1 MSMSRPGAV
10 PKVPTLPAGDEVAA
24 YSTYLEAQKA
34 VDYLSDNKFPV
45 ENVTIVGTDLRMVER
60 VTGRLTYGRVALA
73 GALSGAWFGFFV
85 GLLITLFAGEAG
97 FQVMFAGIALGA
109 GFGLLFSVLSYAF
122 TGGRRDFT
130 SSSQIVAATYAILC
144 GHDHASDA
152 RALLMRSPGGL
163 GKSRGAATV
172 GVPAPVTPPVSTA
185 QMPGAPGAQ
194 AVGGQVPGAEPS
206 QPAAAPTRPTDP
218 RWVTPS
224 GEPRYGAMRPAAGAG
239 GAGAGA
245 GAGGGAG
252 GAAPAETPSAAPA
265 GTPAAAP
272 DAPAAAADAPA
283 AAPTDAPSDASQA
296 ESPTPPDQ
304 AASAA
309 DSQRQDESSDQD
321 DERTTRT
328 TPRYTNPYA
337 PPSDDQK

>member
-109 GFGLLFSVLSYAF
+109 GFGLLFSILSYTF

-144 GHDHASDA
+144 GHDHAGEA
-152 RALLMRSPGGL
+152 RALLMHSPSGL
-163 GKSRGAATV
+163 GKTRGTATV
-172 GVPAPVTPPVSTA
+172 GVPAPTAPP
-185 QMPGAPGAQ
+185 APVAP
-194 AVGGQVPGAEPS
+194 AAQVPGAEP
-206 QPAAAPTRPTDP
+206 AAPVAPPTSRPTDP
-218 RWVTPS
+218 RWVTPT
-224 GEPRYGAMRPAAGAG
+224 GEPRYGAMRPGS
-239 GAGAGA
+239 AGAGA
-245 GAGGGAG
+245 
-252 GAAPAETPSAAPA
+252 AAPVDAPVVQPVPPTNGGTTPTGAPVAQPVPSA
-265 GTPAAAP
+265 GRTTPA
-272 DAPAAAADAPA
+272 DV
-283 AAPTDAPSDASQA
+283 PT
-296 ESPTPPDQ
+296 ESPAEPDP
-304 AASAA
+304 
-309 DSQRQDESSDQD
+309 SSDTPADQRPDETADPD
-321 DERTTRT
+321 DVPTTRT
-328 TPRYTNPYA
+328 TPRHANPYA
-337 PPSDDQK
+337 PPSDDPK

>member
-1 MSMSRPGAV
+1 MGMSMSRPGAV

-144 GHDHASDA
+144 AHEHASDA
-152 RALLMRSPGGL
+152 RGLLMRSPSGL
-163 GKSRGAATV
+163 GKSRGGASV
-172 GVPAPVTPPVSTA
+172 GVPATAPPA
-185 QMPGAPGAQ
+185 PGAPVAGAQ
-194 AVGGQVPGAEPS
+194 APGATGPQGGPA
-206 QPAAAPTRPTDP
+206 QPAAPARPTDP

-224 GEPRYGAMRPAAGAG
+224 GQPRYGAMRPD
-239 GAGAGA
+239 AGAGA
-245 GAGGGAG
+245 GAAGAG
-252 GAAPAETPSAAPA
+252 AGAAGTGAGAAPADAPVDAPA
-265 GTPAAAP
+265 GEQTRRPDSTPAA
-272 DAPAAAADAPA
+272 DT
-283 AAPTDAPSDASQA
+283 PTDAPSTESGPADAARQD
-296 ESPTPPDQ
+296 EPDSPTP
-304 AASAA
+304 
-309 DSQRQDESSDQD
+309 R
-321 DERTTRT
+321 
-328 TPRYTNPYA
+328 NPYA
-337 PPSDDQK
+337 PPRDEQ

>member
-1 MSMSRPGAV
+1 MSMSRPGVV

-24 YSTYLEAQKA
+24 YATYLEAQKA

-122 TGGRRDFT
+122 TRGRRDFT

-144 GHDHASDA
+144 GHEHASDA
-152 RALLMRSPGGL
+152 RSLLVRSPVGP
-163 GKSRGAATV
+163 GKPRGTASAGAPSPAAPYVPVAQPPAAGPATGAGPGTGAGPDAGAAPDE
-172 GVPAPVTPPVSTA
+172 GAARPA
-185 QMPGAPGAQ
+185 
-194 AVGGQVPGAEPS
+194 
-206 QPAAAPTRPTDP
+206 RPTDP

-224 GEPRYGAMRPAAGAG
+224 GQPRYGAMRPDA

-245 GAGGGAG
+245 GAAG
-252 GAAPAETPSAAPA
+252 
-265 GTPAAAP
+265 AAP
-272 DAPAAAADAPA
+272 DAQPDAGASADRPVAEPNPTGTQDRQTSTDEATGTSGAAGPEDAVTPDDAP
-283 AAPTDAPSDASQA
+283 
-296 ESPTPPDQ
+296 PTPP
-304 AASAA
+304 A
-309 DSQRQDESSDQD
+309 
-321 DERTTRT
+321 
-328 TPRYTNPYA
+328 NPYA
-337 PPSDDQK
+337 PPTDDRR

>member
-85 GLLITLFAGEAG
+85 GLLLTLFAASSG

-109 GFGLLFSVLSYAF
+109 GFGLLFSILSYAF

-144 GHDHASDA
+144 AHDHAGDA
-152 RALLMRSPGGL
+152 RAMLVQSPSGL
-163 GKSRGAATV
+163 GKARGSASV
-172 GVPAPVTPPVSTA
+172 GVPAATPQPA
-185 QMPGAPGAQ
+185 APAGQAPGA
-194 AVGGQVPGAEPS
+194 APTA
-206 QPAAAPTRPTDP
+206 PAAPAAPRTPDP

-224 GEPRYGAMRPAAGAG
+224 GEPRYGAMRPG
-239 GAGAGA
+239 GAP
-245 GAGGGAG
+245 
-252 GAAPAETPSAAPA
+252 APAPADAPVPPS
-265 GTPAAAP
+265 
-272 DAPAAAADAPA
+272 DAPAAPGAPGTSDVQG
-283 AAPTDAPSDASQA
+283 APVPPSDNPSD
-296 ESPTPPDQ
+296 PP
-304 AASAA
+304 A
-309 DSQRQDESSDQD
+309 DVDEPKDRPAPHQG
-321 DERTTRT
+321 
-328 TPRYTNPYA
+328 NPYA
-337 PPSDDQK
+337 PPTDDQK

>member
-122 TGGRRDFT
+122 TRGRRDFT

-144 GHDHASDA
+144 GHDHAGDA
-152 RALLMRSPGGL
+152 RALLMRSPSGL
-163 GKSRGAATV
+163 GKSRGNATV
-172 GVPAPVTPPVSTA
+172 GVPAPFPPQA
-185 QMPGAPGAQ
+185 PAAPAPGAQ
-194 AVGGQVPGAEPS
+194 APGADPA
-206 QPAAAPTRPTDP
+206 QPAAPPTRPTDP
-218 RWVTPS
+218 RWVTPT
-224 GEPRYGAMRPAAGAG
+224 GEPRYGAMRPGAG
-239 GAGAGA
+239 GAGA
-245 GAGGGAG
+245 
-252 GAAPAETPSAAPA
+252 APAEP
-265 GTPAAAP
+265 
-272 DAPAAAADAPA
+272 
-283 AAPTDAPSDASQA
+283 PSDARAPEAPADAQTG
-296 ESPTPPDQ
+296 SPTPPDQ
-304 AASAA
+304 AAQAPDKQRPDGTNSPDD
-309 DSQRQDESSDQD
+309 DSPTS
-321 DERTTRT
+321 RTRF
-328 TPRYTNPYA
+328 TNPYA

>member
-1 MSMSRPGAV
+1 MSMTRPGAV

-152 RALLMRSPGGL
+152 RALLMQSPSGL
-163 GKSRGAATV
+163 GKSRGNASV
-172 GVPAPVTPPVSTA
+172 GVPAPAASGPTA
-185 QMPGAPGAQ
+185 QTPGAATGAVPGA
-194 AVGGQVPGAEPS
+194 VPGAEPA
-206 QPAAAPTRPTDP
+206 PPTRPTDP

-224 GEPRYGAMRPAAGAG
+224 GEPRYGAMRP

-245 GAGGGAG
+245 GAVDAGAAGAG
-252 GAAPAETPSAAPA
+252 TGAAGAAPVDAPVDAQPSGAPGAATP
-265 GTPAAAP
+265 G
-272 DAPAAAADAPA
+272 APAAG
-283 AAPTDAPSDASQA
+283 APTDVQQGAPI
-296 ESPTPPDQ
+296 PPDQ
-304 AASAA
+304 AADAPDAPNTQRPDATSSPD
-309 DSQRQDESSDQD
+309 DSPTS
-321 DERTTRT
+321 RT
-328 TPRYTNPYA
+328 RYTNPYA
-337 PPSDDQK
+337 PPRDDQK

>member
-85 GLLITLFAGEAG
+85 GLLLTLFSASSG
-97 FQVMFAGIALGA
+97 FQVMLAGIALGA
-109 GFGLLFSVLSYAF
+109 GFGLLFSILSYAF

-144 GHDHASDA
+144 AHEHASDA
-152 RALLMRSPGGL
+152 RALLVQSPSGL
-163 GKSRGAATV
+163 GKARGTASV
-172 GVPAPVTPPVSTA
+172 GVPATPA
-185 QMPGAPGAQ
+185 QHAAPAAQ
-194 AVGGQVPGAEPS
+194 A
-206 QPAAAPTRPTDP
+206 PAAAPTAPAAPRTPDP

-224 GEPRYGAMRPAAGAG
+224 GEPRYGAMRP

-245 GAGGGAG
+245 GAGA
-252 GAAPAETPSAAPA
+252 AAPADAPVPPS
-265 GTPAAAP
+265 
-272 DAPAAAADAPA
+272 DAPAAPGAEGAPAQPPVPPSDNPSDPPAEAEDAPKLH
-283 AAPTDAPSDASQA
+283 QG
-296 ESPTPPDQ
+296 
-304 AASAA
+304 
-309 DSQRQDESSDQD
+309 
-321 DERTTRT
+321 
-328 TPRYTNPYA
+328 NPYA

>member
-85 GLLITLFAGEAG
+85 GLLLTLFSASSG
-97 FQVMFAGIALGA
+97 FQVMLAGIALGA
-109 GFGLLFSVLSYAF
+109 GFGLLFSILSYAF

-144 GHDHASDA
+144 AHDHAGDA
-152 RALLMRSPGGL
+152 RAMLVQSPSGL
-163 GKSRGAATV
+163 GKARGAASV
-172 GVPAPVTPPVSTA
+172 GVPAAPAS
-185 QMPGAPGAQ
+185 PGAPAAQ
-194 AVGGQVPGAEPS
+194 APAPTA
-206 QPAAAPTRPTDP
+206 PAAPRTPDP

-224 GEPRYGAMRPAAGAG
+224 GEPRYGAMRP
-239 GAGAGA
+239 GAGA
-245 GAGGGAG
+245 
-252 GAAPAETPSAAPA
+252 AAPADTPVPPSEAPAAPA
-265 GTPAAAP
+265 
-272 DAPAAAADAPA
+272 APAAPVEDSPA
-283 AAPTDAPSDASQA
+283 QPPVPPTDNPSDPPA
-296 ESPTPPDQ
+296 EPKDRPAPHQ
-304 AASAA
+304 G
-309 DSQRQDESSDQD
+309 
-321 DERTTRT
+321 
-328 TPRYTNPYA
+328 NPYA

>member
-1 MSMSRPGAV
+1 MSMSRPGVV

-109 GFGLLFSVLSYAF
+109 GFGLLFSILSYTF

-172 GVPAPVTPPVSTA
+172 GVPAPVTPPIPSA
-185 QMPGAPGAQ
+185 QMPGAPGAPAPGAQ
-194 AVGGQVPGAEPS
+194 APGAEP
-206 QPAAAPTRPTDP
+206 AA
-218 RWVTPS
+218 TPDRKS
-224 GEPRYGAMRPAAGAG
+224 VV
-239 GAGAGA
+239 
-245 GAGGGAG
+245 
-252 GAAPAETPSAAPA
+252 
-265 GTPAAAP
+265 
-272 DAPAAAADAPA
+272 
-283 AAPTDAPSDASQA
+283 
-296 ESPTPPDQ
+296 
-304 AASAA
+304 
-309 DSQRQDESSDQD
+309 
-321 DERTTRT
+321 
-328 TPRYTNPYA
+328 
-337 PPSDDQK
+337 

>member
-1 MSMSRPGAV
+1 MSRPGAV

-109 GFGLLFSVLSYAF
+109 GFGLLFSILSYTF

-172 GVPAPVTPPVSTA
+172 GVPAPVAPPVPAA
-185 QMPGAPGAQ
+185 QVPGAPGGAQ
-194 AVGGQVPGAEPS
+194 APGAQVPGAEP
-206 QPAAAPTRPTDP
+206 AAAPARPTDP

-224 GEPRYGAMRPAAGAG
+224 GEPRYGAMRP

-245 GAGGGAG
+245 GAGGAAG
-252 GAAPAETPSAAPA
+252 GAGAGAASAETPSAAPA
-265 GTPAAAP
+265 GTPVATT
-272 DAPAAAADAPA
+272 DAPAAVPSD
-283 AAPTDAPSDASQA
+283 APTDAPSGALPQTEA
-296 ESPTPPDQ
+296 PTPPDQ
-304 AASAA
+304 AASASDGPSA
-309 DSQRQDESSDQD
+309 AVSQRQDASDDQD

>member
-109 GFGLLFSVLSYAF
+109 GFGLLFSILSYTF

-172 GVPAPVTPPVSTA
+172 GVPAPAAPPTAAGQPPAGGPAAGGSAAPAAPPVS
-185 QMPGAPGAQ
+185 
-194 AVGGQVPGAEPS
+194 
-206 QPAAAPTRPTDP
+206 RPTDP
-218 RWVTPS
+218 RWVTPT
-224 GEPRYGAMRPAAGAG
+224 GEPRYGAMRPGSEAGASGGAGAAGAG
-239 GAGAGA
+239 
-245 GAGGGAG
+245 
-252 GAAPAETPSAAPA
+252 AAPAVPPSDGPA
-265 GTPAAAP
+265 
-272 DAPAAAADAPA
+272 
-283 AAPTDAPSDASQA
+283 DAPSDASTQT

-304 AASAA
+304 TSAA
-309 DSQRQDESSDQD
+309 ANGRRQDELVDQD
-321 DERTTRT
+321 DVPTQRT
-328 TPRYTNPYA
+328 TPRSANPYA
-337 PPSDDQK
+337 PPSDDEK

>member
-144 GHDHASDA
+144 AHDHASDA
-152 RALLMRSPGGL
+152 RALLMRSPSGL
-163 GKSRGAATV
+163 GKSRGNASV
-172 GVPAPVTPPVSTA
+172 GVPAPAAPPSPA
-185 QMPGAPGAQ
+185 AQ
-194 AVGGQVPGAEPS
+194 APGAEPAT
-206 QPAAAPTRPTDP
+206 PAATPTRPTDP

-224 GEPRYGAMRPAAGAG
+224 GEPRYGAMRP

-245 GAGGGAG
+245 GAGAP
-252 GAAPAETPSAAPA
+252 APAETPAGAPA
-265 GTPAAAP
+265 STPT
-272 DAPAAAADAPA
+272 DAPTGAPTG
-283 AAPTDAPSDASQA
+283 APTDAPSDAPSDAQTTDA
-296 ESPTPPDQ
+296 QPGSPTPPDQ
-304 AASAA
+304 ASGAPDNQRPDTTGSPD
-309 DSQRQDESSDQD
+309 DSPTS
-321 DERTTRT
+321 RT
-328 TPRYTNPYA
+328 RYSNPYA

>member
-1 MSMSRPGAV
+1 MSMSRPGTV

-109 GFGLLFSVLSYAF
+109 GFGLLFSVLSYTF

-144 GHDHASDA
+144 VHDQASDA
-152 RALLMRSPGGL
+152 RALLMRSPNGL
-163 GKSRGAATV
+163 GKSRGAAM
-172 GVPAPVTPPVSTA
+172 GVPAP
-185 QMPGAPGAQ
+185 MAPAVPAGQ
-194 AVGGQVPGAEPS
+194 AAAAG
-206 QPAAAPTRPTDP
+206 PAAPAAPPTPTRPTDP

-224 GEPRYGAMRPAAGAG
+224 GEPRYGAMRPGAGAAGAG
-239 GAGAGA
+239 AAGAGA
-245 GAGGGAG
+245 AGAGAAGAG
-252 GAAPAETPSAAPA
+252 AATAPA
-265 GTPAAAP
+265 G
-272 DAPAAAADAPA
+272 APA
-283 AAPTDAPSDASQA
+283 DAPSDAPAAGQPGSPTDGGMPPADAPTEQ
-296 ESPTPPDQ
+296 PTPPGPVPG
-304 AASAA
+304 APE
-309 DSQRQDESSDQD
+309 SQGQEGAPDAPTSRH
-321 DERTTRT
+321 
-328 TPRYTNPYA
+328 PNPYA
-337 PPSDDQK
+337 PPSDDR

>member
-109 GFGLLFSVLSYAF
+109 GFGLLFSILSYTF
-122 TGGRRDFT
+122 TRGRRDFT

-144 GHDHASDA
+144 GHEHASDA
-152 RALLMRSPGGL
+152 RALLMQSPSGL
-163 GKSRGAATV
+163 GKSRGNATV
-172 GVPAPVTPPVSTA
+172 GVPAPTAQPTVPGQPPVGGPQAPAAPPVS
-185 QMPGAPGAQ
+185 
-194 AVGGQVPGAEPS
+194 
-206 QPAAAPTRPTDP
+206 RPTDP
-218 RWVTPS
+218 RWVTPT
-224 GEPRYGAMRPAAGAG
+224 GEPRYGAMRPGAG
-239 GAGAGA
+239 EGA
-245 GAGGGAG
+245 AG
-252 GAAPAETPSAAPA
+252 GAAPGAGSGASGSGAAPA
-265 GTPAAAP
+265 VPP
-272 DAPAAAADAPA
+272 SDAPADAASDTGAQTGSPTRPDQVSPA
-283 AAPTDAPSDASQA
+283 ANG
-296 ESPTPPDQ
+296 
-304 AASAA
+304 
-309 DSQRQDESSDQD
+309 QRQDEPVDQD
-321 DERTTRT
+321 DVPTQRT
-328 TPRYTNPYA
+328 TPRSTNPYA
-337 PPSDDQK
+337 PPSDDEK

>member
-109 GFGLLFSVLSYAF
+109 GFGLLFSILSYTF

-152 RALLMRSPGGL
+152 RALLMRSPSGL

-172 GVPAPVTPPVSTA
+172 GVPAPVTPPVSSA
-185 QMPGAPGAQ
+185 EMPGAPGAQ
-194 AVGGQVPGAEPS
+194 APGPQVPGAEPT
-206 QPAAAPTRPTDP
+206 PPPTRPTDP

-224 GEPRYGAMRPAAGAG
+224 GEPRYGAMRPGAGAAGA
-239 GAGAGA
+239 AGA
-245 GAGGGAG
+245 AG
-252 GAAPAETPSAAPA
+252 GATPA
-265 GTPAAAP
+265 GTPSG
-272 DAPAAAADAPA
+272 APADTPAATPADAPTDTSA
-283 AAPTDAPSDASQA
+283 GAPTDAPAPSDA
-296 ESPTPPDQ
+296 PPPPDQ
-304 AASAA
+304 AASVS
-309 DSQRQDESSDQD
+309 DDQRQNEAGDED

>member
-172 GVPAPVTPPVSTA
+172 GVPAPVTPPVSSA
-185 QMPGAPGAQ
+185 QMPGAPGAPGAE
-194 AVGGQVPGAEPS
+194 AVGGQVPGAE
-206 QPAAAPTRPTDP
+206 PAAAPTRPTDP

-224 GEPRYGAMRPAAGAG
+224 GEPRYGAMRPGAGAG
-239 GAGAGA
+239 GAGVA
-245 GAGGGAG
+245 
-252 GAAPAETPSAAPA
+252 SDD
-265 GTPAAAP
+265 TPAAAP
-272 DAPAAAADAPA
+272 AVPPAATTDAPAAVPSDAPADAP
-283 AAPTDAPSDASQA
+283 TQT

-304 AASAA
+304 AASAS
-309 DSQRQDESSDQD
+309 DGQRQDEPGDD

>member
-85 GLLITLFAGEAG
+85 GLLLTLFSASSG
-97 FQVMFAGIALGA
+97 FQVMLAGIALGA
-109 GFGLLFSVLSYAF
+109 GFGLLFSILSYAF

-144 GHDHASDA
+144 AHEHASDA
-152 RALLMRSPGGL
+152 RAMLVQSPSGL
-163 GKSRGAATV
+163 GKARGAASV
-172 GVPAPVTPPVSTA
+172 GSPAVPA
-185 QMPGAPGAQ
+185 QPGAPAAQ
-194 AVGGQVPGAEPS
+194 A
-206 QPAAAPTRPTDP
+206 PAAAPTAPAAPRTPDP

-224 GEPRYGAMRPAAGAG
+224 GEPRYGAMRP

-245 GAGGGAG
+245 GAP
-252 GAAPAETPSAAPA
+252 APADAPVPPS
-265 GTPAAAP
+265 
-272 DAPAAAADAPA
+272 DAPAAPGAEGAPAQPPVPPSDNPSDPPADAE
-283 AAPTDAPSDASQA
+283 DAPK
-296 ESPTPPDQ
+296 PH
-304 AASAA
+304 
-309 DSQRQDESSDQD
+309 QD
-321 DERTTRT
+321 
-328 TPRYTNPYA
+328 NPYA

>member
-109 GFGLLFSVLSYAF
+109 GFGLLFSILSYTF
-122 TGGRRDFT
+122 TRGRRDFT

-152 RALLMRSPGGL
+152 RALLMRSPSGL
-163 GKSRGAATV
+163 GKSRGNATV
-172 GVPAPVTPPVSTA
+172 GVPAPVAPTP
-185 QMPGAPGAQ
+185 Q
-194 AVGGQVPGAEPS
+194 APGAEPA
-206 QPAAAPTRPTDP
+206 QPTAPPARPTDP
-218 RWVTPS
+218 RWVTPT
-224 GEPRYGAMRPAAGAG
+224 GEPRYGAMRPGAD
-239 GAGAGA
+239 AGAGA
-245 GAGGGAG
+245 PPVDAPSGAPSDAPADAPGAGAPGAG
-252 GAAPAETPSAAPA
+252 ASSAGSPGAGTAGASGAPADAPQS
-265 GTPAAAP
+265 GTQSP
-272 DAPAAAADAPA
+272 DAPAEPQQAA
-283 AAPTDAPSDASQA
+283 
-296 ESPTPPDQ
+296 PTPPDQ
-304 AASAA
+304 AAEAPDGQRPDAA
-309 DSQRQDESSDQD
+309 SSPDDSPTS
-321 DERTTRT
+321 RT
-328 TPRYTNPYA
+328 RYTNPYA
-337 PPSDDQK
+337 PPRDDQK

>member
-1 MSMSRPGAV
+1 MSRPGAV

-85 GLLITLFAGEAG
+85 GLLLTLFSSTSG

-109 GFGLLFSVLSYAF
+109 GFGLLFSILSYAF

-144 GHDHASDA
+144 AHDHASDA
-152 RALLMRSPGGL
+152 RAMLVQSPSGL
-163 GKSRGAATV
+163 GKARGAASV
-172 GVPAPVTPPVSTA
+172 GVPAATPQPA
-185 QMPGAPGAQ
+185 APAGQAPGA
-194 AVGGQVPGAEPS
+194 APTA
-206 QPAAAPTRPTDP
+206 PAAPAAPRTPDP

-224 GEPRYGAMRPAAGAG
+224 GEPRYGAMRPGG

-245 GAGGGAG
+245 GAGA
-252 GAAPAETPSAAPA
+252 AAPADAPVPPSDAP
-265 GTPAAAP
+265 AAP
-272 DAPAAAADAPA
+272 DAQGAPV
-283 AAPTDAPSDASQA
+283 PPSDNPSDPPA
-296 ESPTPPDQ
+296 EPGEPGEPKDRPAPHQ
-304 AASAA
+304 G
-309 DSQRQDESSDQD
+309 
-321 DERTTRT
+321 
-328 TPRYTNPYA
+328 NPYA
-337 PPSDDQK
+337 PPTDDQK

>member
-109 GFGLLFSVLSYAF
+109 GFGLLFSILSYTF

-152 RALLMRSPGGL
+152 RALLMRSPSGL

-172 GVPAPVTPPVSTA
+172 GVPAPAAPPTVPGQPPVA
-185 QMPGAPGAQ
+185 GPPA
-194 AVGGQVPGAEPS
+194 
-206 QPAAAPTRPTDP
+206 PAAPPTSRSTDP
-218 RWVTPS
+218 RWVTPT
-224 GEPRYGAMRPAAGAG
+224 GEPRYGAMRPGS
-239 GAGAGA
+239 GAGAA
-245 GAGGGAG
+245 GDAG
-252 GAAPAETPSAAPA
+252 SAAPA
-265 GTPAAAP
+265 GPP
-272 DAPAAAADAPA
+272 SDAPADGASGAPA
-283 AAPTDAPSDASQA
+283 DGASGAPSQT

-304 AASAA
+304 TSAA
-309 DSQRQDESSDQD
+309 ANGQRQDESGEQD
-321 DERTTRT
+321 DEATMRT
-328 TPRYTNPYA
+328 TPRSTNPYA

>member
-109 GFGLLFSVLSYAF
+109 GFGLLFSILSYTF

-152 RALLMRSPGGL
+152 RALLMRSPSGL

-172 GVPAPVTPPVSTA
+172 GVPAPAAPPTAPGQAPAAGPAAPVAPPVS
-185 QMPGAPGAQ
+185 
-194 AVGGQVPGAEPS
+194 
-206 QPAAAPTRPTDP
+206 RPTDP
-218 RWVTPS
+218 RWVTPT
-224 GEPRYGAMRPAAGAG
+224 GEPRYGAMRPGSETGGAGAAGAG
-239 GAGAGA
+239 S
-245 GAGGGAG
+245 
-252 GAAPAETPSAAPA
+252 AP
-265 GTPAAAP
+265 
-272 DAPAAAADAPA
+272 ADAPA
-283 AAPTDAPSDASQA
+283 DTRSQT
-296 ESPTPPDQ
+296 ESPTPPNQ
-304 AASAA
+304 ASAA
-309 DSQRQDESSDQD
+309 ADGPRADDPADQD
-321 DERTTRT
+321 DERTQRT
-328 TPRYTNPYA
+328 TPRQANPYA